1 MKVEIAT
8 VADGEMLADLRV
20 RAMQESLVAVGRFD
34 PVRARE
40 RFLSD
45 YSPEQTQLFYRSDA
59 LLGFCTFIEKSNH
72 YYLSHL
78 YVEPDSQGRGVGADI
93 LKQLIEESNKKQ
105 KPIRVGALK
114 ESRSN
119 DFYKSHGFVQ
129 THEGEFDNYYER
141 NIAAKHQYD

>member
-1 MKVEIAT
+1 MRVEIAT
-8 VADGEMLADLRV
+8 VADGEVLADLRV
-20 RAMQESLVAVGRFD
+20 RAMKDSLQAIGRFD

-45 YSPEQTQLFYRSDA
+45 YSPGQTMIFYDSDA
-59 LLGFCTFIEKSNH
+59 MLGFCTVVDKSDH

-78 YVEPDSQGRGVGADI
+78 YVEPSSQGNGIGSQI
-93 LKQLIEESNKKQ
+93 LKQVMEKSDRKK
-105 KPIRVGALK
+105 KPIRLGALK

-119 DFYKSHGFVQ
+119 EFYKSHEFVK

-141 NIAAKHQYD
+141 KPVDQEV